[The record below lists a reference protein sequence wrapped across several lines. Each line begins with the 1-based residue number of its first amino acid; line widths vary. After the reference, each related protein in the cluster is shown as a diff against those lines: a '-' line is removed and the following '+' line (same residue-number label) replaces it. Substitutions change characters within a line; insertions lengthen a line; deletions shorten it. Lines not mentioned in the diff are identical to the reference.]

1 MKSSLLIGTGGDQI
15 YRATLSLE
23 SGLLSL
29 DAKRPTIST
38 GKGPT
43 WLIASKDK
51 KKLVIVNEESDK
63 IQIFDRHYNDD
74 DNKESPSWTK
84 SSEFS
89 SGGAT
94 PCYLQFVPGSEEK
107 SFVCAN
113 YNENVTV
120 LETAS
125 SDNNNNNKPISFVG
139 GCSKKVEDASI
150 EEPIGPQTDR
160 QAKSH
165 PHMATF
171 EPHHGGKFLLVPDLG
186 TDTIAIFRREVN
198 ANNNNSATFKLVN
211 KIRTSKPGLGPRHLI
226 FHPKREIQIFY
237 LVNELASSISV
248 FEYKISTRQN
258 GNGEPE
264 EETLFSA
271 QEVETVSCLPPGK
284 SSFDYGGSSF
294 DKNRNSDETT
304 PSSFGVAQNTCA
316 SLNIE
321 PRNNKFLYVSCRG
334 RDVITGFQ
342 LDEKTGRVI
351 KRIGEVP
358 SLGRTPRF
366 FCFSE
371 CGGFVIVLNQE
382 TDSVVVFRFN
392 QETGEFLMPP
402 TSVLSGVKSPQCV
415 AFV

>member
-1 MKSSLLIGTGGDQI
+1 MTTKSSLLIGTGGDQI
-15 YRATLSLE
+15 YCATLSLE

-29 DAKRPTIST
+29 DPKHPTIST
-38 GKGPT
+38 GKAPT
-43 WLIASKDK
+43 WIISSKDK
-51 KKLVIVNEESDK
+51 KKLVIVNEDSDR
-63 IQIFDRHYNDD
+63 IQIFDKNDDD
-74 DNKESPSWTK
+74 DNKENPWTK

-120 LETAS
+120 FETTS
-125 SDNNNNNKPISFVG
+125 SGNNKPIFVG
-139 GCSKKVEDASI
+139 DCSKKVDDASI

-160 QAKSH
+160 QEKSH
-165 PHMATF
+165 PHMANF
-171 EPHHGGKFLLVPDLG
+171 EPHHHHGGKFLLVPDLG
-186 TDTIAIFRREVN
+186 TDTIAVFRRDVN
-198 ANNNNSATFKLVN
+198 ANNKSATCKLVN

-226 FHPKREIQIFY
+226 FHPKREIQLFY
-237 LVNELASSISV
+237 LVNELASSVSV
-248 FEYKISTRQN
+248 FEYKIETRQN
-258 GNGEPE
+258 SNWEPAE
-264 EETLFSA
+264 DAFFSA
-271 QEVETVSCLPPGK
+271 QEVETFSCLPPGK

-316 SLNIE
+316 SINIE

-334 RDVITGFQ
+334 RDVITGFE
-342 LDEKTGRVI
+342 LDEKTGRII

-358 SLGRTPRF
+358 TLGRTPRF

-382 TDSVVVFRFN
+382 THSVLVFRFN

-415 AFV
+415 AFL